1 MSDITPLIDNLS
13 DSLQALTPG
22 ATWTA
27 AGPVGASRKCDVY
40 ALTNDKSALR
50 LALKV
55 YRLDVASEQAS
66 QIQFRALQRVQK
78 ARADDSFIRAPEP
91 YACLSDHRAILMSW
105 HDSPNLTKTLWNK
118 LARPQSR
125 LRLISDAGT
134 WLRRFHEIS
143 CISSAPLDTEKL
155 VAKLQN
161 RINRCADGGRALL
174 GTSEFAR
181 ALECFTSNME
191 GFNSSAPH
199 ALLHGDF
206 TPSNLLVDD
215 QGIFGMDMWGG
226 RLGCVMEDAARLMT
240 YLAIQS
246 PYALAGT
253 PLHSDGK
260 LLATFAK
267 GYGREVLDIQSP
279 AWKLVLMYQQ
289 LRRWV
294 VYYDRM
300 IRNRPT
306 LQSRWLLSRT
316 QKVSLQSLSWL
327 EHC

>member
-1 MSDITPLIDNLS
+1 MSDITQLIDNLS
-13 DSLQALTPG
+13 DNLQTLAPD
-22 ATWTA
+22 ATWVA
-27 AGPVGASRKCDVY
+27 SGPVGASRKCDVY
-40 ALTNDKSALR
+40 TLTNSKSALR

-55 YRLDVASEQAS
+55 YRPAIASEQAS

-78 ARADDSFIRAPEP
+78 ARRDDPFMRAPEP
-91 YACLSDHRAILMSW
+91 YACLADHQAILMSW
-105 HDSPNLTKTLWNK
+105 HDSPNLTKALWNL
-118 LARPQSR
+118 LAQPQSR
-125 LRLISDAGT
+125 LNLIADAGR
-134 WLRRFHEIS
+134 WLRKFHEIS
-143 CISSAPLDTEKL
+143 CISPAALDTEKL

-161 RINRCADGGRALL
+161 RINRCADGGETLL
-174 GTSEFAR
+174 NTSDFKR
-181 ALECFTSNME
+181 ALECFVYHME
-191 GFNSSAPH
+191 AFKASAPH
-199 ALLHGDF
+199 ALLHGDY

-226 RLGCVMEDAARLMT
+226 RLGCVMEDAARLLT

-246 PYALAGT
+246 PYTLANT

-260 LLATFAK
+260 FPATFAK

-279 AWKLVLMYQQ
+279 TWKLLLMYQQ

-294 VYYDRM
+294 VYHDRM
-300 IRNRPT
+300 IKNRPT

-316 QKVSLQSLSWL
+316 KKICMQSLSWL